1 MAEAPV
7 EDPSD
12 ALRTQQCWKLVR
24 NLEAAIQQF
33 QCHPRNAISDD
44 LKVGFF
50 TTDHATQTYASE
62 IVPLK
67 ELSSSTQKLAQVVTS
82 LQVDFKFLKELVQLK
97 FEERLK
103 EESSNISI
111 ALYDRILEMEKHNQQ
126 NMENMRKCFQ
136 QQLADAIAVIKGMYQ
151 QFFDVEEEET
161 TLHDA
166 ENVKLGVLSRKLRE
180 KEEIIRELREELD
193 QCEGFQKIDSFA
205 ETSSSKSTLER
216 ENWEYKRENERLLK
230 VVAELEEEIKLKI
243 KENSAMEDELISLKE
258 TSEQNQRTIQKLM
271 DSRDR
276 LRYELDC
283 EKVLVQDMISKRK
296 EDMEIYARNLKSPKK
311 REPSLS
317 PWQSQRRSSTS
328 PRTTSGSMSTQSV
341 RAKKSKLA
349 LKKIPKP
356 EQAVDSSDLS
366 HVGSKTR
373 LETHTTDRE
382 KPAKGDNNTKDL
394 LDGGTNLRK
403 EKVKSKTATVA
414 HEDGKVEVSFSKDED
429 KEALKT
435 ETETLKADLE
445 NVKKKFERF
454 RKESERIS
462 KNWEKR
468 FFILR
473 NSFHALKN
481 EMFTRHTLFHQ
492 FAILA
497 GTSFNYVKAK
507 PLYVQSK
514 ANLTDTASSSSNHFP
529 EVAKKNVDAVND
541 HPSSSKAFIQPLKKP
556 PMLPSSPREEENPPN

>member
-243 KENSAMEDELISLKE
+243 KENSAMGIYQSALNEV
-258 TSEQNQRTIQKLM
+258 T
-271 DSRDR
+271 
-276 LRYELDC
+276 
-283 EKVLVQDMISKRK
+283 VRK
-296 EDMEIYARNLKSPKK
+296 NLKSPKK

-414 HEDGKVEVSFSKDED
+414 HEDGKVEVSFSK
-429 KEALKT
+429 
-435 ETETLKADLE
+435 
-445 NVKKKFERF
+445 
-454 RKESERIS
+454 
-462 KNWEKR
+462 
-468 FFILR
+468 
-473 NSFHALKN
+473 
-481 EMFTRHTLFHQ
+481 
-492 FAILA
+492 
-497 GTSFNYVKAK
+497 
-507 PLYVQSK
+507 
-514 ANLTDTASSSSNHFP
+514 
-529 EVAKKNVDAVND
+529 VAKKNVDAVND
-541 HPSSSKAFIQPLKKP
+541 HPSSSKDLQGFQDKNQVPQLSVEDQSKLLL
-556 PMLPSSPREEENPPN
+556 LPT